1 MDSDDGAS
9 PVDVKRSEVGVR
21 FGGPARRGVLRTGF
35 LAARHPQQGPSG
47 GQSVTTCGGRDLCIR
62 ALPTGRLPVWG

>member
-9 PVDVKRSEVGVR
+9 PVDMWSEVGVR
-21 FGGPARRGVLRTGF
+21 FGGPGPPGGAEDGF
-35 LAARHPQQGPSG
+35 PGLPPPQQGPSG